1 MVWSSCPK
9 SWTLDIQPWPTEQL
23 DWIIQIEAAA
33 FEQLE
38 FVVEP
43 FDETVGM
50 PTLEIAENPILPVV
64 QGVDETVKT
73 TQAGRL
79 DLFDPELESGLSSRP
94 IWAVIEDRR
103 QQRAQ
108 HVGTGQSQGLLEQRH
123 HLLLLVGI
131 QGSPFPAEQGSQLGG
146 GHFSIER
153 PIGVEP
159 TVFGL
164 A

>member
-1 MVWSSCPK
+1 VVWSSCPK

-23 DWIIQIEAAA
+23 DRIIQTEAAA

-43 FDETVGM
+43 FDETAGM
-50 PTLEIAENPILPVV
+50 PALEIVANPVLPVV
-64 QGVDETVKT
+64 QGFDEPVET
-73 TQAGRL
+73 TQAGCL
-79 DLFDPELESGLSSRP
+79 DLFDPELESGLGSRP
-94 IWAVIEDRR
+94 IRAVIEDRR

-108 HVGTGQSQGLLEQRH
+108 HVGAGQGQGLLEQRH

-131 QGSPFPAEQGSQLGG
+131 QGSPFPAEQRPQLGG

-153 PIGVEP
+153 PVGVEP
-159 TVFGL
+159 MAFGL